1 MTPVKKL
8 QELLILGAI
17 WAPVAA
23 LVVVLVEH
31 MDDIGGTDFTVYGLL
46 AAIVAAA
53 FVGTEL
59 ALDQVHVDTSYSPE

>member
-23 LVVVLVEH
+23 LVVLLVEN
-31 MDDIGGTDFTVYGLL
+31 MTDIGGSDFTVYGLL
-46 AAIVAAA
+46 TVIVAAA
-53 FVGTEL
+53 FVATEL
-59 ALDQVHVDTSYSPE
+59 VLSQVHVDTSYSPE